1 MLKSLYIK
9 NYALFTETH
18 VEFPNGLN
26 ILTGETG
33 AGKSLLVGA
42 LGLIMGKRADSSVVF
57 YPEQKCIVEAEFG
70 DLSNQT
76 LEKLSK
82 LEAFVIEEDA
92 LLIRREINPSGK
104 SRAFINDTPASLQL
118 VREVVTRLLDL
129 HGQHENQS
137 LLEADHQ
144 LDLLDAFAGQEA
156 QVSDFEDLWGKCKKT
171 LQEIERIER
180 EAEKAQEQKDFLD
193 FQLQELE
200 AAGIEEGEEEALE
213 QEIHLLQNSEEVKEA
228 LGFATQALY
237 EDEMSMYNRLSEV
250 LQQFERFGDA
260 QTAFQEQ
267 LGLLKDANE
276 NLREVSFSFAGML
289 ESVESDPERL
299 AFIEERLALYHSL
312 KLKYKAQDGAELMAI
327 LHRLQAQRDAIS
339 SLSGNL
345 YALQQTLAQD
355 QKSLIT
361 KGLSLENKR
370 IAASKELAQKINSLL
385 GEVGFVDA
393 QLEILVERKVEYG
406 GFLTIDDQAIRP
418 GPKGINHIRFM
429 IRTNP
434 GLPMGPLSQ
443 IASGGEISRVMLA
456 IKSALADK
464 SAFPVLI
471 FDEIDTGISGEIA
484 QKVGRV
490 MRSLAQRFQI
500 LSITH
505 LPQIAAKGHQHFV
518 IYKDV
523 ENGRTFSSVRQL
535 DDDSRIQELAKMLS
549 GDNPPAS
556 AMQNARELLV

>member
-82 LEAFVIEEDA
+82 LEAFDIEEDT

-228 LGFATQALY
+228 LSFATQALY

-327 LHRLQAQRDAIS
+327 LHRLQGQRDAIS

-345 YALQQTLAQD
+345 YELRQTLAQD

-370 IAASKELAQKINSLL
+370 IAASKELAHKINSLL